1 MKRRYEVAY
10 YEYGLTNRK
19 RRRFF
24 WGFIAL
30 LFMSWVK
37 IKYGYESYVRLY
49 EYELT
54 EEKRRKF
61 FTEIG
66 ANLFA
71 WWLDFKY
78 DVKTMIYSY
87 E

>member
-1 MKRRYEVAY
+1 MKRKYEVRWY
-10 YEYGLTNRK
+10 DHNLTQ
-19 RRRFF
+19 
-24 WGFIAL
+24 
-30 LFMSWVK
+30 
-37 IKYGYESYVRLY
+37 
-49 EYELT
+49 
-54 EEKRRKF
+54 EKCRKF